1 MDNKK
6 QESRCNGNCMGCNPF
21 QRQFCASQLSYNN
34 MRMIEQLAQLVDK
47 IEGKIEA
54 LQNNEALLIDPLV
67 DTAQKGDGAEE

>member
-1 MDNKK
+1 
-6 QESRCNGNCMGCNPF
+6 
-21 QRQFCASQLSYNN
+21 
-34 MRMIEQLAQLVDK
+34 MIEQLAQLVDK